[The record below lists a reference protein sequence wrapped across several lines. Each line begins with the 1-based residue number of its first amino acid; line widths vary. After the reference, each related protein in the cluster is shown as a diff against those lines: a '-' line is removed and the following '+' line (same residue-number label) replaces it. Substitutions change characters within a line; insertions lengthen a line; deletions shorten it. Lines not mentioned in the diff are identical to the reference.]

1 MNREQLEQ
9 KILVCQELATKA
21 ALRGLCHVSLNVSPR
36 HDSFSVSVYHVDSSF
51 DSQILHTVY
60 FLAYL
65 TDSEVF
71 ELESVIAFFQ
81 GLLDTGRVMVQASEP
96 HDEPEQQPVSHPLDE
111 TADDFSYYIALLSP
125 ETADKNRCLAEHWWE
140 ETEYRYQ
147 GGLVIVSDGEAT
159 GWINQLRDPNHW
171 EPGVIAVDEHGNQ
184 YQAIGGDSYN
194 GATSWQP
201 VWNIQ
206 PLKGAAA

>member
-1 MNREQLEQ
+1 MISSELRNRKARLISNIGYEAACAYQNSHFEAAHVLSR
-9 KILVCQELATKA
+9 ELS
-21 ALRGLCHVSLNVSPR
+21 SLN
-36 HDSFSVSVYHVDSSF
+36 
-51 DSQILHTVY
+51 
-60 FLAYL
+60 LAYQDVDRDL
-65 TDSEVF
+65 FWFSIYVSRMVSEF
-71 ELESVIAFFQ
+71 MISEGRNFTAFAMLKACQAFQ
-81 GLLDTGRVMVQASEP
+81 GLQLDKS
-96 HDEPEQQPVSHPLDE
+96 DEQPEEQPVHHL
-111 TADDFSYYIALLSP
+111 TP
-125 ETADKNRCLAEHWWE
+125 ETADKNRSLAEHWRQ

-147 GGLVIVSDGEAT
+147 GGLVIVSGGEAT

-206 PLKGAAA
+206 PLKGGAA

>member
-1 MNREQLEQ
+1 MISSELRNRKARLIANIGYESACAYQNSCFEAAHVLNRQLS
-9 KILVCQELATKA
+9 
-21 ALRGLCHVSLNVSPR
+21 ALN
-36 HDSFSVSVYHVDSSF
+36 
-51 DSQILHTVY
+51 
-60 FLAYL
+60 LAYQ
-65 TDSEVF
+65 DVDR
-71 ELESVIAFFQ
+71 ELFWFSIYVSRMVGEFIASDARNFTAFAMFKACQAFQ
-81 GLLDTGRVMVQASEP
+81 GLQL
-96 HDEPEQQPVSHPLDE
+96 DEPEQQPVSHPLDE

-125 ETADKNRCLAEHWWE
+125 ETADKNRSLAEHWRE

-147 GGLVIVSDGEAT
+147 GGLVIVFGGEAT

-206 PLKGAAA
+206 PLNGAAA